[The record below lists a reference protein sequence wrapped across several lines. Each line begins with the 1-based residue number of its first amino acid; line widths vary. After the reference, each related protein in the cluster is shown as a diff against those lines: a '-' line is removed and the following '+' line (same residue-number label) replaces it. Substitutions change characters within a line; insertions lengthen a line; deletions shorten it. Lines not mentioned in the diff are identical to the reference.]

1 MLPNIFIIL
10 GIIIIICCVISYIK
24 SPQIIIVHNSDDA
37 KNASNNEKDTGK
49 VKRFGMIICF
59 IIAIIFLT
67 YELKVLNKKNNPFVW
82 IYGIFKLQ
90 HLRKI

>member
-67 YELKVLNKKNNPFVW
+67 YELKVLNKK
-82 IYGIFKLQ
+82 
-90 HLRKI
+90 